1 MTAFSSQNLDRFAV
15 TLVTFALLAGLPL
28 AAAMFIGQSL

>member
-1 MTAFSSQNLDRFAV
+1 MTFSSQTFDRFAL
-15 TLVTFALLAGLPL
+15 LVSAVSLLAALPL